1 MELFAKL
8 VSGSQQLTIFAKS
21 SILDVWVGSECTRI
35 SHRKCC
41 VRKGALRN
49 FVKFKGKHLC
59 YCFFFNKVAALMP
72 ATLLKKRPWHRCF
85 PVNFAKY
92 LRTPVLQN
100 TFMWLLLMHLC
111 CSFRHTQKSKR
122 DGGFSI
128 KNKRMKLKS
137 RESSTVTTAK
147 RGKPTN
153 IMLKNFSENSFY
165 DPWPYN
171 K

>member
-1 MELFAKL
+1 MLTTDAKQSGTIKKYYIEAPTSVKQVIL
-8 VSGSQQLTIFAKS
+8 ETSQNSQENTYATVSFLIKLQ
-21 SILDVWVGSECTRI
+21 R
-35 SHRKCC
+35 
-41 VRKGALRN
+41 
-49 FVKFKGKHLC
+49 
-59 YCFFFNKVAALMP
+59 P
-72 ATLLKKRPWHRCF
+72 ATVLKKRPWHRCF